1 MENKNIFIL
10 VAVILLV
17 VLGVAGYFY
26 WQNYL
31 SPAAKERAVLENA
44 AEKATDAGQAITDS
58 ASKGVL
64 PNMDTSAAVGAAAS
78 AANTNPFSDIKTNPF
93 K

>member
-1 MENKNIFIL
+1 MEKKNIFIL
-10 VAVILLV
+10 IVVILI
-17 VLGVAGYFY
+17 VLGAAGYFY

-31 SPAAKERAVLENA
+31 SPATKESAVLENVGDA
-44 AEKATDAGQAITDS
+44 AQTITDS

-64 PNMDTSAAVGAAAS
+64 PSMNVQTNPLEKAPDT
-78 AANTNPFSDIKTNPF
+78 NPINKTNPFSNIKTNPF